1 MDKSDI
7 PKIIHKYISLF
18 DNEEAYNAAFPN
30 FEEVNW
36 SAIKPNIGSEET
48 PDEYRASRRLS
59 NMYRKNNPP
68 SYKFDNIDDF
78 IVGNKKIVE
87 IQNDETKKLVIK
99 ETNIY
104 ADAAYIA
111 KHNTN
116 GNIVNNF
123 TPDVIRKVFFLE
135 IVWGVFGWEW
145 HDYEKIIGINE
156 ETEENIIEILKGGN
170 LYLIKNIETVP
181 SIIDGYRLQ
190 HINDFLNTQL
200 KVNRV
205 EGFDTRNL
213 IAANRAFKRGFA
225 TSTSYPKRHWNEI
238 LECHFVDGYNREGQF
253 VAHPFGYQD
262 TLSELLEADG
272 LFYNNKVYMYEGN
285 TANSIPFT
293 IPNITSIDRLYA
305 YGAFTDNLKFKMP
318 ALRVL
323 TNAFLG
329 AIFPQAVINLNDIFI
344 DGTLD
349 NISDFSSMF
358 GGVSFT
364 GYANGTDNTVNII
377 LDLTNSTVDSAD
389 IINLSHFIEMAGPSE
404 LVNNSTA
411 VVNSRVAIDLNFKNK
426 INLDYAFQYLIGD
439 KLYSNAYKYGDDQNN
454 YHRIRSFEKMSLNIH
469 NKENY
474 IVSIRDGFSY
484 NRFIETIPIVQV
496 PNNDCDDSYIYR
508 GSIFSVPVSYNFFNG
523 SIVSPREQG
532 YGQFNDCTF
541 NDTFDFDP
549 DNSHSIQ
556 GLDRVEFCGIK
567 FGNNVPV
574 ADRAFPYVIQNQ
586 NDITYR
592 YFDMCNSMFT
602 SMPAQNIYIDTMR
615 MLNAGDRYSAIQ
627 NRVNPFYGCSQFTDL
642 SGVHLYYSTHTNN
655 SIITRWL
662 FTGCTNLTKT
672 PHIHFTD
679 TTRAANVFAFGE
691 YRNNVPYGLQ
701 NLTEI
706 NLEYFETTGTNMSSN
721 NTEISCQGCTSLVYF
736 RIGTQTS
743 GFKIGMINLE
753 GCFNLDV
760 PTLVDSLNKWYKG
773 FTLRI
778 PGVIWDEI
786 VHDYSTTAAHCMDI
800 ATIEDVR

>member
-18 DNEEAYNAAFPN
+18 DNEEAYDAAFSN

-36 SAIKPNIGSEET
+36 SAIKPSVGSEET
-48 PDEYRASRRLS
+48 PDKYRASRRLS

-68 SYKFDNIDDF
+68 TYKFDDINDF
-78 IVGNKKIVE
+78 ILGNKQIVE
-87 IQNDETKKLVIK
+87 IQDDGTKKIVIK

-200 KVNRV
+200 KVKRV

-213 IAANRAFKRGFA
+213 VAANRAFKRGFA
-225 TSTSYPKRHWNEI
+225 TSTGYPKRHWNEI

-253 VAHPFGYQD
+253 VAHPFGYQN

-272 LFYNNKVYMYEGN
+272 LFYNNKIYMYEGN
-285 TANSIPFT
+285 AANSIPFT
-293 IPNITSIDRLYA
+293 IPNITNIDRLYA

-318 ALRVL
+318 AIRVL

-329 AIFPQAVINLNDIFI
+329 AIFPQAIINLNDIFV
-344 DGTLD
+344 DETLN
-349 NISDFSSMF
+349 NISDFSSML

-364 GYANGTDNTVNII
+364 GYASGIDNTVTVV

-404 LVNNSTA
+404 LVNSSAA
-411 VVNSRVAIDLNFKNK
+411 VANSRVSIDLNFKNK
-426 INLDYAFQYLIGD
+426 VNLDYAFQYLIGD

-454 YHRIRSFEKMSLNIH
+454 YHRIRSFEKMSLDIH
-469 NKENY
+469 NKEAY
-474 IVSIRDGFSY
+474 IVSIIGGFSY
-484 NRFIETIPIVQV
+484 NRFIETIPMVQV

-508 GSIFSVPVSYNFFNG
+508 GSIFSIPVSYNFLNG
-523 SIVSPREQG
+523 NIASPREQG
-532 YGQFNDCTF
+532 YGQFNDCTI
-541 NDTFDFDP
+541 NDSYTFS
-549 DNSHSIQ
+549 NIQ

-567 FGNNVPV
+567 FGDSVPA
-574 ADRAFPYVIQNQ
+574 ADRAFRYVVQNQ
-586 NDITYR
+586 NDTTYR
-592 YFDMCNSMFT
+592 YFDMCDSMFT

-615 MLNAGDRYSAIQ
+615 MFNAEDRYSAVQ
-627 NRVNPFYGCSQFTDL
+627 GRVNPFYGCSQFTDL
-642 SGVHLYYSTHTNN
+642 SNVHLYYKTHDSNAIQRYN
-655 SIITRWL
+655 FL
-662 FTGCTNLTKT
+662 GCTNMTKT
-672 PHIHFTD
+672 PHIHLVDTSTYADNMFT
-679 TTRAANVFAFGE
+679 FGE
-691 YRNNVPYGLQ
+691 YRNNIPYGLQ

-706 NLEYFETTGTNMSSN
+706 NLEYLENTEYSGISAN
-721 NTEISCQGCTSLVYF
+721 NTEISCQGCTNLVYL

-743 GFKIGMINLE
+743 GFKIGVINLE
-753 GCFNLDV
+753 GCVNLDI
-760 PTLVDSLNKWYKG
+760 PTLVASLNKWYKG
-773 FTLRI
+773 HRLRI
-778 PGVIWDEI
+778 PGVIWDDI
-786 VHDYSTTAAHCMDI
+786 VQNYPTTATHCMDI
-800 ATIEDVR
+800 AVIEDIR